1 MADLGR
7 KHVCFKC
14 SAKFYDL
21 NRPRA
26 ACPKCGADQADAPVV
41 VAPPPPP
48 PKPERRAP
56 RVVDPVEEDAIEPGV
71 GDDEVAAVAGDDDDE
86 IDDLGDEPEVGFAD
100 IEESGGEDS
109 YD

>member
-7 KHVCFKC
+7 KHLCFKC

-21 NRPRA
+21 KKPKA
-26 ACPKCGADQADAPVV
+26 LCPKCGADQADAPVV

-48 PKPERRAP
+48 VKRTP
-56 RVVDPVEEDAIEPGV
+56 RMVDPVEEP
-71 GDDEVAAVAGDDDDE
+71 EVVEAAEGEDVVAVDDDAELDLDTDDAVGVEEE
-86 IDDLGDEPEVGFAD
+86 IDEPA
-100 IEESGGEDS
+100 GEDS